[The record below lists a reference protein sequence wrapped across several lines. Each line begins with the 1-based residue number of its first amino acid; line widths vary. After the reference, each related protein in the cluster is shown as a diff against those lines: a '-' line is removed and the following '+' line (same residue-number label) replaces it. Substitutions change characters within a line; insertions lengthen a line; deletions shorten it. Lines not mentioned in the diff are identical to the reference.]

1 MIFLNLFFMKH
12 KNLDTKLAC
21 LQRQMHR
28 RVLCIH
34 QLGGGGG
41 GIIMTMMVRK
51 DRDLSTSQLFTSVSV
66 ITISVLFSIKNGIY
80 AIGKA
85 RMRSIPSLRS
95 APNIAF

>member
-1 MIFLNLFFMKH
+1 MIFDFFFFMKH

-21 LQRQMHR
+21 FQRQMHK

-34 QLGGGGG
+34 QLGGGGV
-41 GIIMTMMVRK
+41 IMTMMVHK

-85 RMRSIPSLRS
+85 RMPLSRL
-95 APNIAF
+95 